1 MAQEKN
7 LQHNAQQDRQN
18 EQDDYDLVY
27 DLVILGSGQ
36 AGNPLASDFAAAGKR
51 VALVE
56 RAFVSGTCIN
66 YGCTPTKT
74 MVASAQRAY
83 QARTA
88 DALGVHTGEVRVAM
102 IEVRARKRRIVE
114 EFRAGG
120 EKRFEKGNPE
130 LIRGEAQ
137 FTGPKEILVALKGG
151 GERRLRAPMIVIDT
165 GTTPRVPEL
174 PGLSETAFLDNVSI
188 TELEEV
194 PEHLLIV
201 GGGYI
206 AVEFGHM
213 FRRFGSTVTL
223 IERSGQILGRE
234 DPDIAKAATD
244 ILEQDGLVVLTGAR
258 VTRVSEIKK
267 GRVRVDLEDGRA
279 VEGSHLLVAVGR
291 GPNTGKLN
299 LAAAGVAMDEHGYIR
314 VDEQLRTNVP
324 GIYATGDVHG
334 GPAFTHVSYDDYRI
348 LRDNLLRN
356 GTRKT
361 SDRPLVYVVYMEPQ
375 LGRVGMTE
383 AEAREQAKTSGR
395 KIKVARMPMTSV
407 ARAIEINETRGL
419 MKVIVDAES
428 QEILGAAILGDQG
441 GEIMAMLEI
450 AMLGKLK
457 YPVLQ
462 DAVLA
467 HPSYAEALNNVFLN
481 FEE

>member
-1 MAQEKN
+1 MTVAQEKN
-7 LQHNAQQDRQN
+7 VQQ
-18 EQDDYDLVY
+18 EQRGEY

-36 AGNPLASDFAAAGKR
+36 AGNPLATDFAAAGKR

-88 DALGVHTGEVRVAM
+88 DALGVHTGEVWVEM
-102 IEVRARKRRIVE
+102 TEVRARKRRIVE
-114 EFRAGG
+114 DFRARG

-130 LIRGEAQ
+130 LIRGEAS
-137 FTGPKEILVALKGG
+137 FTGPKELVVALKSG
-151 GERRLRAPMIVIDT
+151 GERRLRAPLIVIDT
-165 GTTPRVPEL
+165 GTTPRVPDL
-174 PGLSETAFLDNVSI
+174 PGLAETPFLDNVSI
-188 TELEEV
+188 TELTEV
-194 PEHLLIV
+194 PEHLVVL

-213 FRRFGSTVTL
+213 FRRFGSKVTL
-223 IERSGQILGRE
+223 IQRGGQILGEE
-234 DPDIAKAATD
+234 DADIAKAATE
-244 ILEQDGLVVLTGAR
+244 ILEEDGLVVLTGAN
-258 VTRVSEIKK
+258 VARVSKPAK
-267 GRVRVDLEDGRA
+267 GQVRVELADGRT
-279 VEGSHLLVAVGR
+279 VEGSHLLIAVGR
-291 GPNTGKLN
+291 IPNTRELN
-299 LAAAGVAMDEHGYIR
+299 LGAVGVAMDEHGYIR
-314 VDEQLRTNVP
+314 VTDDLRTNVD

-348 LRDNLLRN
+348 LRDNLLKN
-356 GTRKT
+356 GKRKM
-361 SDRPLVYVVYMEPQ
+361 SDRTLVYVLYMEPQ

-383 AEAREQAKTSGR
+383 GEARRSGR
-395 KIKVARMPMTSV
+395 KVKVARMPMTYV

-428 QEILGAAILGDQG
+428 EEILGAAILGDQG
-441 GEIMAMLEI
+441 GEIMAMLQI
-450 AMLGKLK
+450 AMLGKLSYK
-457 YPVLQ
+457 VLL

-467 HPSYAEALNNVFLN
+467 HPSYAEALNNVFLYLQD
-481 FEE
+481 